1 MKKSLLFFVLLGI
14 VVFGLSAQERFP
26 DLKRYFILI
35 QQLDSPNW
43 DFSRNPFYGETP
55 AVHTLFSNLTGK
67 LDVLDSYLEMALIT
81 YYSAAERPWA
91 ERGNS
96 VLPLNNPRLVDRQL
110 GAHVYK
116 DLVVFRFL
124 NDTAAVSRHEA
135 VLSYITGRGN
145 ATRTEIESFYR
156 SGIRALI
163 SEVVDEEFNK
173 VSFVMGSPTGGYN
186 AVLTRNPQSGH
197 YILRYTD
204 ARDNTKESSANSL
217 EALSSAMSG
226 NVSEFNQNG
235 INTVR
240 AQAALIPAV
249 VLSDA
254 ALDEVKNIVV
264 NFYTNPNAATYTAV
278 VDVMVLY
285 DITRLRS
292 GNDLYMIVNRSY
304 FNVFSS
310 LNDGLARKVSAD
322 GNKSSRSVLSADQ
335 QQRLVGVR

>member
-116 DLVVFRFL
+116 DLVIYRFL
-124 NDTAAVSRHEA
+124 NDTQAVSRHEA
-135 VLSYITGRGN
+135 MLKFITDRRN
-145 ATRTEIESFYR
+145 VTRAEVETFYR
-156 SGIRALI
+156 NGIRDLI
-163 SEVVDEEFNK
+163 AEIVDEEFNK
-173 VSFVMGSPTGGYN
+173 VSFIIEVIINQQARSYGS
-186 AVLTRNPQSGH
+186 VLTHNPQNGE
-197 YILRYTD
+197 YILSYERPSIQNSRKTL
-204 ARDNTKESSANSL
+204 SASSL
-217 EALSSAMSG
+217 EALSSAMSR
-226 NVSEFNQNG
+226 NSAEFNQNG

-249 VLSDA
+249 VFPTAVRDDLINLITSFYLNPNRNTA
-254 ALDEVKNIVV
+254 GALQSEYGNLIRGSNQDSALADSFINALYILNPALVNIVD
-264 NFYTNPNAATYTAV
+264 N
-278 VDVMVLY
+278 
-285 DITRLRS
+285 
-292 GNDLYMIVNRSY
+292 
-304 FNVFSS
+304 
-310 LNDGLARKVSAD
+310 
-322 GNKSSRSVLSADQ
+322 
-335 QQRLVGVR
+335 